1 MVVPSVHLKPP
12 FGCFTG
18 RPVHP
23 FVLYCFQRTSDTK
36 SIMVKKAFLKNV
48 VNTPKNVVNGSKN
61 VVSEE
66 NGDGENGGFGGEILA
81 GF

>member
-1 MVVPSVHLKPP
+1 
-12 FGCFTG
+12 
-18 RPVHP
+18 
-23 FVLYCFQRTSDTK
+23 
-36 SIMVKKAFLKNV
+36 MVKKAFLKNV

-81 GF
+81 VF